1 MNNSKKNSRN
11 MKRNI
16 TIYTLLCMLFLG
28 IVSCKDDLFDGN
40 NGEIGEGECLIS
52 GTIKFK
58 PLTPA
63 LNGSTRAAGDIIK
76 SINNLCI
83 LLYDK
88 ERNLVKKYPLKKGDA
103 SAEGTYKLSE
113 EERPNKNP
121 NETNDKGE
129 NLSPAES
136 KTPHADFKLTIPCGQ
151 YYIYAVAN
159 MGDLS
164 NGSKELTN
172 AIKEDANI
180 ETAIQTID
188 GLKSISLQWQSD
200 IAVNNQMFGHFFSDE
215 MKQEDQLLTINKKT
229 EKLYAW
235 IRRAASKVTIAYD
248 GSDLHENVY
257 IYLKS
262 VTIKDIPTECYLG
275 QKSTINLDENSENKY
290 GGLTDGEHIEYVG
303 ETTSY
308 DENYPARITKG
319 KPFYYYIDEKTTPNG
334 VSVWKADYEKDQA
347 GYAKLA
353 HEEKNEALFFY
364 ENMQGIGEKDKRQDK
379 DGDGVLD
386 APGMNNKPEDEFYKD
401 QKPYGTY
408 IEVKAYYVSNAED
421 RVGSGNIT
429 YRFMLGKNT
438 TTDYNAERNHHYKLT
453 LKFNKYANDVDW
465 HIEYEE
471 PKPGIEVPNPY
482 YISYLYNRTMNLPI
496 KINTGGGKLMS
507 LEAKIITNNWAPNNA
522 YTGNNNQL
530 DYAYW
535 YDYDVTSQKNYTG
548 QNKENKAQPWN
559 GFLSLRKTTATVLTQ
574 NETLNDP
581 NNGVIWLG
589 KKEDGTN
596 KGNEDYYKDSQ
607 KGERIYR
614 ADGKNNETENTEDLG
629 KFTIGEPIGEGN
641 EQNITAYIPLYTRA
655 KQMIIS
661 TGYTGNNPYV
671 AYRRRATIEI
681 KAGILFEG
689 NTTATIVKDTAEI
702 FQVRR
707 IVNPKGIYRSWN
719 NTSSFHVT
727 LMRLPRE
734 NAEIFEPFTSEG
746 PWNAE
751 IVKGGDG
758 MISLSRYEGET
769 GTKIDFDVI
778 FNSQCPN
785 ENTSR
790 FAVIRINYH
799 NYTCQH
805 LIFVRQGDAPV
816 QLVTNGAKW
825 HTYNLV
831 TAKRETTSPLDEGS
845 LFRYGNLTDAI
856 AARNQKNYKS
866 PWINVIPEDFN
877 VFGSQYWPWSNPNLT
892 IADDE
897 NPTSTNKK
905 TWNTI
910 TSKAPAANAW
920 DTPTVG
926 RIARYSD
933 FKALFDNKDIEQGYG
948 VLYGDEATTTA
959 TDIKKVYGYMADGD
973 KKNTEGCGMR
983 GCFVYNKK
991 NSKNIFLPIGASG
1004 YGHRKRANSN
1014 TATGKEPGGRSG
1026 ILRYAVGRIT
1036 RYPDPALGDR
1046 PLFYDLYMRPGAI
1059 YWLSDHINVTDA
1071 NGSTDRAIGWDI
1083 NYFTFDF
1090 NFIHQANLRNNATN
1104 GSDACF
1110 IRCVED

>member
-28 IVSCKDDLFDGN
+28 TVSCKDDLLYDN
-40 NGEIGEGECLIS
+40 NGEIGEGECLVS

-63 LNGSTRAAGDIIK
+63 LNGETRAAGNTIK
-76 SINNLCI
+76 TINSLCV

-88 ERNLVKKYPLKKGDA
+88 DGNLVKKYPLQKGDA

-113 EERPNKNP
+113 EERTDKNP

-129 NLSPAES
+129 PLPPAES
-136 KTPHADFKLTIPCGQ
+136 KTFHADFKLTIPCGQ

-164 NGSKELTN
+164 QNATELTN
-172 AIKEDANI
+172 AIKEDADI
-180 ETAIQTID
+180 ETAIQTIE

-200 IAVNNQMFGHFFSDE
+200 NIAANNQMFGHFFSDE
-215 MKQEDQLLTINKKT
+215 MKQEDQLLTINKNT
-229 EKLYAW
+229 ETLYAW

-386 APGMNNKPEDEFYKD
+386 APGMNNKPGDEFYKD

-471 PKPGIEVPNPY
+471 KKPSIEAPNPY

-496 KINTGGGKLMS
+496 KINTGGGTLKS
-507 LEAKIITNNWAPNNA
+507 LEAKILTNNWAPYKA
-522 YTGNNNQL
+522 YDNKGNDRL

-535 YDYDVTSQKNYTG
+535 YDYDVTSQPGFSYQYVNPV
-548 QNKENKAQPWN
+548 QQQINANKDTLNRPWH
-559 GFLSLRKTTATVLTQ
+559 GFLSLRKTTAKILTAFQKESNGNTIVYVDNDKELGNYKYYTQ
-574 NETLNDP
+574 N
-581 NNGVIWLG
+581 
-589 KKEDGTN
+589 K
-596 KGNEDYYKDSQ
+596 
-607 KGERIYR
+607 KGERVYYQ
-614 ADGKNNETENTEDLG
+614 DGKQQENDDTNG
-629 KFTIGEPIGEGN
+629 KFTIVPNDDEELIN
-641 EQNITAYIPLYTRA
+641 VSIPFYTRA
-655 KQMIIS
+655 KQLIIS
-661 TGYTGNNPYV
+661 TSYTGNNPFV
-671 AYRRRATIEI
+671 AYQRRATVEI
-681 KAGILFEG
+681 KAVLSMPGGQEH
-689 NTTATIVKDTAEI
+689 TATKVVEI

-707 IVNPKGIYRSWN
+707 LVNPKGIYRKYN
-719 NTSSFHVT
+719 NNKPFHVT
-727 LMRLPRE
+727 LMRLPKE
-734 NAEIFEPFTSEG
+734 NATSFEPFTSEG
-746 PWNAE
+746 PWRATVVE
-751 IVKGGDG
+751 EKTTTDKGF
-758 MISLSRYEGET
+758 ITLSTTEGST
-769 GTKIDFDVI
+769 GTPIDFYVN
-778 FNSQCPN
+778 FHGECK
-785 ENTSR
+785 ENQSR
-790 FAVIRINYH
+790 HAIIRVEYH
-799 NYTCQH
+799 NYTCHH
-805 LIFVRQGDAPV
+805 LIFVQQGDAPV
-816 QLVTNGAKW
+816 ELIPGGTKW
-825 HTYNLV
+825 HTRNLK
-831 TAKRETTSPLDEGS
+831 TANEETDSPLDEGS
-845 LFRYGNLTDAI
+845 IFKFGNLSEPI
-856 AARNQKNYKS
+856 AALNQVNYKI
-866 PWINVIPEDFN
+866 PWINVTPELFYNQSNPDLQLVDGRKMKWSEIDFTPGTSTTESKWKNLNLPNAHVANFEDF
-877 VFGSQYWPWSNPNLT
+877 Y
-892 IADDE
+892 
-897 NPTSTNKK
+897 
-905 TWNTI
+905 
-910 TSKAPAANAW
+910 
-920 DTPTVG
+920 
-926 RIARYSD
+926 
-933 FKALFDNKDIEQGYG
+933 ALFENENIEQGYG
-948 VLYGDEATTTA
+948 VLYGDESEETA
-959 TDIKKVYGYMADGD
+959 TDLLKAYGYRTMTREGVA
-973 KKNTEGCGMR
+973 NTNGYGMR
-983 GCFVYNKK
+983 GCFIYNR
-991 NSKNIFLPIGASG
+991 NTSKNIFLPIGASG
-1004 YGHRKRANSN
+1004 YGRRKRDFNEN
-1014 TATGKEPGGRSG
+1014 GQIG
-1026 ILRYAVGRIT
+1026 ILRYSSGRSA
-1036 RYPDPALGDR
+1036 RYPDLSGGAIGLLNR
-1046 PLFYDLYMRPGAI
+1046 PLFYDLYMRPGAN
-1059 YWLSDHINVTDA
+1059 YWLDKEKEGTIE
-1071 NGSTDRAIGWDI
+1071 STGKSVEAHGWDI

-1090 NFIHQANLRNNATN
+1090 NHLSTSDMVKD
-1104 GSDACF
+1104 GYSDASF
-1110 IRCVED
+1110 IRCVEDPN